1 MHTRAAMGVVSFTF
15 ETAYTWDK
23 FEAVDTEIIRR
34 VSEAQKALTGGGIV
48 CRRFSFLYPDGPAPY
63 YSVVAPSTH
72 ETSLEHYQALSDVAS
87 DAISELGATITH
99 HHAVGRSFRPWYD
112 KEVDPLF
119 RDMLAGAKNAVDP
132 DWIMNPGMLLDRS
145 NHLKIVG

>member
-1 MHTRAAMGVVSFTF
+1 MRCLTPSPQRTRPDGRG
-15 ETAYTWDK
+15 D
-23 FEAVDTEIIRR
+23 
-34 VSEAQKALTGGGIV
+34 SENSGPVGWAPGGGIV